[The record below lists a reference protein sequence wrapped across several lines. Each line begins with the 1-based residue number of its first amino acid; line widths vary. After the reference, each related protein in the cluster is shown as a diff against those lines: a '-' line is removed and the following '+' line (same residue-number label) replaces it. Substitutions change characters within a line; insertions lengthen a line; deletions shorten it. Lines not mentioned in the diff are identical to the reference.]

1 MKQTADELAQAKQR
15 EEALARQI
23 AEEKKAA
30 VDLQNSIEEK
40 LQQQEANLKR
50 LLVAED
56 EARQAAQ
63 QKESAISKSKEEN
76 NELQKQMK

>member
-50 LLVAED
+50 LLVAEE

-63 QKESAISKSKEEN
+63 EKESAISKSKEEN